1 MKLDDGVCLWCAMQF
16 YGAICMWYALALYV
30 EVGFGSRGNAMITRA
45 CGTLCTPLSK
55 LDVFVDGAWRR
66 NVLVVHC
73 ATRFMKNACGAIWNS
88 TVQVA
93 VGGLRNFYGSVF
105 LVVHVYG

>member
-45 CGTLCTPLSK
+45 
-55 LDVFVDGAWRR
+55 AWRR